1 MRDSDR
7 RALVSFHS
15 DNEARVSD
23 FFDAYAAEL
32 PPDMSAR
39 FRAYGSQ
46 FTRRHARVT
55 LSSLFKLFRA
65 QCNKVIADVHKEL
78 GFEDEDED
86 AIRES
91 IEDAAGFEFQKPT
104 APESAALVSTGQ
116 HKREVDL
123 ARFRSLSQRLS
134 SDEKLEAVLPSWVF
148 DPITTIDPLNNPIS
162 ETELSNITDEAIKF
176 MCKQYGQHNI
186 GIGLARIYAA
196 QIRKKVKIG
205 NRGKKN
211 VVLGKDRDLA
221 SSIVEKTRNRT
232 YKSVRAFHTYT
243 IDPPPTPSLT
253 SIFPCAAPSL
263 FAQGNYKR
271 VLEIHPDELDEQV
284 KSMYKS
290 ALGSSSCVMLS
301 EDVDIKM
308 EESDEAF
315 PEPTPKKDRVIETVG
330 GNKLVVRKSFVIYGE
345 AGQRQPLGNNTNQ
358 PAGGAASSEALP
370 PSPSLSRAAQAATIL
385 LNAKTAREEQ
395 AKAKA
400 ADAAARVATR
410 AAKKSGVEHTV
421 VLEAVAV
428 SAKAHDELWEKR
440 LVFAD
445 SVPQVALPA
454 FDFNCQSTVGNL
466 VLIPAKKYQ
475 SAAVTDAAGRE
486 DFLGWA
492 GRLMGYENH
501 RRKMKV
507 KINGDAGFEHLAIHG
522 SSVYAV
528 AKLTR
533 LS

>member
-1 MRDSDR
+1 MPSIRTP
-7 RALVSFHS
+7 LT
-15 DNEARVSD
+15 
-23 FFDAYAAEL
+23 
-32 PPDMSAR
+32 PP
-39 FRAYGSQ
+39 
-46 FTRRHARVT
+46 H
-55 LSSLFKLFRA
+55 
-65 QCNKVIADVHKEL
+65 
-78 GFEDEDED
+78 
-86 AIRES
+86 
-91 IEDAAGFEFQKPT
+91 
-104 APESAALVSTGQ
+104 
-116 HKREVDL
+116 
-123 ARFRSLSQRLS
+123 
-134 SDEKLEAVLPSWVF
+134 
-148 DPITTIDPLNNPIS
+148 
-162 ETELSNITDEAIKF
+162 
-176 MCKQYGQHNI
+176 
-186 GIGLARIYAA
+186 
-196 QIRKKVKIG
+196 
-205 NRGKKN
+205 
-211 VVLGKDRDLA
+211 
-221 SSIVEKTRNRT
+221 
-232 YKSVRAFHTYT
+232 
-243 IDPPPTPSLT
+243 TPSLT

-315 PEPTPKKDRVIETVG
+315 PVPTPKKDRVSETVG

-358 PAGGAASSEALP
+358 PAGGAPAADSEALP
-370 PSPSLSRAAQAATIL
+370 SSPSLSRAAQAATVL
-385 LNAKTAREEQ
+385 LNAKTAREVQ

-400 ADAAARVATR
+400 ADAAAKAATR
-410 AAKKSGVEHTV
+410 AAKKSEAAV

-428 SAKAHDELWEKR
+428 SSQSELCDELWEGR
-440 LVFAD
+440 VVFAN
-445 SVPQVALPA
+445 SVPQVALPP
-454 FDFNCQSTVGNL
+454 FDFTCQSTVGNL
-466 VLIPAKKYQ
+466 VLIPAKKYPK
-475 SAAVTDAAGRE
+475 AAVTDAAGRE

-507 KINGDAGFEHLAIHG
+507 KINGDTGFEHLAIHG